1 MLKLTNRDPIE
12 NVSDNKI
19 PIRLGC
25 VKPSG
30 IPLIIS
36 LWYVIRDEKIYCA
49 TQSTAKLVSYLRK
62 NPVCCF
68 EIAADKPP
76 YKGTRGE
83 GTVKIMSEK
92 GSDILNV
99 LIEKYLGKKDSTL
112 SKFLKQKASSE
123 VAIEITPQKMFHYD
137 YTQRM
142 KDI

>member
-1 MLKLTNRDPIE
+1 MLILTNSNSIE

-25 VKPSG
+25 IKSSG
-30 IPLIIS
+30 VPLIIS
-36 LWYVIRDEKIYCA
+36 LWYVVRDEKIYCA
-49 TQSTAKLVSYLRK
+49 TQTNAKLVSYLRK
-62 NPVCCF
+62 NPICGF

-83 GTVKIMSEK
+83 GTVKIISEK
-92 GSDILNV
+92 GPEILDV
-99 LIEKYLGKKDSTL
+99 LIEKYLGKKESTL

-123 VAIEITPQKMFHYD
+123 VAIEITPQKIFHYD

>member
-1 MLKLTNRDPIE
+1 MLILTNSNSIE

-25 VKPSG
+25 IKSSG
-30 IPLIIS
+30 APLIIS
-36 LWYVIRDEKIYCA
+36 LWYVVRDEKIYCA
-49 TQSTAKLVSYLRK
+49 TQSSAKLVSYLRK
-62 NPVCCF
+62 NPICGF

-83 GTVKIMSEK
+83 GTVKIISEK
-92 GSDILNV
+92 GPEILDV
-99 LIEKYLGKKDSTL
+99 LIEKYLGKKESTL

-123 VAIEITPQKMFHYD
+123 VAIEITPQKIFHYD

>member
-1 MLKLTNRDPIE
+1 MLILTNSNSIE

-25 VKPSG
+25 IKSSG
-30 IPLIIS
+30 APLIIS
-36 LWYVIRDEKIYCA
+36 LWYVVRDEKIYCA
-49 TQSTAKLVSYLRK
+49 TQISAKLVSYLRK
-62 NPVCCF
+62 NPICGF

-83 GTVKIMSEK
+83 GTVKIISEK
-92 GSDILNV
+92 GPEILDV
-99 LIEKYLGKKDSTL
+99 LIEKYLGKKESTL

-123 VAIEITPQKMFHYD
+123 VAIEITPQKIFHYD